1 MDAKIMTAKLK
12 EKVDELSSSSA
23 SASKSINE
31 LKISVAS
38 AKKEADTAI
47 RKLGY
52 LSKKWWS
59 SEDAGVQLDF
69 TPEDESVLTV
79 KAES

>member
-1 MDAKIMTAKLK
+1 MTAKLK

-52 LSKKWWS
+52 LSKK
-59 SEDAGVQLDF
+59 
-69 TPEDESVLTV
+69 
-79 KAES
+79 